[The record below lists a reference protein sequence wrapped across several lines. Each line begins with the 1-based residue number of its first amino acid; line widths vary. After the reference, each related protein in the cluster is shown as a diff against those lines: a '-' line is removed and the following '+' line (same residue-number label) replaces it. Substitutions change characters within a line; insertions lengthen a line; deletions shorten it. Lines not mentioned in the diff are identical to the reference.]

1 MTEAYPKSPCI
12 EVCVLDLKGY
22 CRGCYRTMEE
32 IARWRSMS
40 ASEQMAVLAL
50 LGDRARILSAANP
63 N

>member
-1 MTEAYPKSPCI
+1 
-12 EVCVLDLKGY
+12 
-22 CRGCYRTMEE
+22 MEE

-50 LGDRARILSAANP
+50 LGDRARNLSAANP